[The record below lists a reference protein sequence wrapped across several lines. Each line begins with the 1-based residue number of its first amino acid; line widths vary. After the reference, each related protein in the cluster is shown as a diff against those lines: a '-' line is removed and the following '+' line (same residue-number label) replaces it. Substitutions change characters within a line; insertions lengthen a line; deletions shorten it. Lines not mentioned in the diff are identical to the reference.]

1 MRPRRALV
9 VLAAA
14 MLLAFAWAP
23 AHAGGLKCKTK
34 KKGGDV
40 FHNGTDGS
48 MCEAVADNTSK
59 SQAKAS
65 GANSFA
71 ESDSDSHGNAKSKA
85 TGGGNAQAQ
94 AFGNPGPCKAKATA
108 SGADAMANAHC
119 EAGGFAQATATN
131 GGNAMAFDNKAPTCD
146 PGVSGT
152 ATVHSSFGDC

>member
-1 MRPRRALV
+1 MKSRGALV

-14 MLLAFAWAP
+14 MLLAFATAP

-40 FHNGTDGS
+40 FHNGADGS

-71 ESDSDSHGNAKSKA
+71 ESVSDSHAKAKSNA

-94 AFGNPGPCKAKATA
+94 AFGNPGPCKATAHA
-108 SGADAMANAHC
+108 SGAGAMANAQC

-131 GGNAMAFDNKAPTCD
+131 GGNAMAFDDKAPTCT
-146 PGVSGT
+146 PGSGT